1 MTNKKRLHR
10 LLVLIIPLLLLGVGM
25 VSLYLS
31 EPPKRVWVIHSHDA
45 MYEQYKEYNQLLAKE
60 LRSHGVRAEL
70 SFNYLDCNRYIEI
83 HEDSIMNHWIDS
95 VSQRGSWPDLII
107 TTEDQSTYALLMT
120 HREELK
126 RCPILFG
133 GVRFP
138 NYRLYSQFDN
148 LTGVRDTVDVVKSIS
163 VMHELTGSQHVYTN
177 LDLRF
182 FDRQAEAMM
191 RQQLKGQPVLTN
203 FHWEYPIR
211 KLYNLS
217 KDSLSITGLSMR
229 YMSSNVYTPKGGR
242 LENGITSPD
251 QSGSEN
257 FFWTLGPTGMMYYL
271 LIKFDATSHTL
282 AIMSLRQQFSGINNL
297 FGTSKS
303 GILAGYFSA
312 IPTWAHE
319 QAEMAAEIF
328 KGRKPSEIPYRVSQ
342 KDYYLDWAVA
352 KKYQMPLSQIPPK
365 YHLVNIPYQTLHPYI
380 YWSLFTLFWI
390 VIIGSLAVA
399 ITAAIRS
406 NRQQRIALG
415 QLKEKQSTL
424 EIASTFNQSFVWRT
438 VGKEAEFDDAFWRF
452 IGQEPCLVNRQMF
465 QQWINPKE
473 PPIYLEST
481 MHNIADK
488 QMIVQLSCDFT
499 GSGHYSW
506 WEMRAMRNQEPDGT
520 MKMFGLIFNIDGIKS
535 REAELIEARKQV
547 EEANLK
553 ESFLAN
559 MSHEIRTPLNA
570 IVGFSNILATPGME
584 LEDEEKEDMITTINK
599 NNDLL
604 LKLIN
609 DILDLSRI
617 ESGYMQFN
625 FEDIEVNTFVDSVYK
640 SYEVQAPHHLEFIYQ
655 PSNYNLVLH
664 IDKARAQQVM
674 MNFLTNAAK
683 FTPKGS
689 ITLGWNYHK
698 ERQEA
703 EIYVEDTGIG
713 LSKTDCSL
721 IFGRFFKKD
730 EFKQGTGLGLSICR
744 VIAEKLKGRITVNS
758 EVGRGSRFS
767 IWLKVTENQVID
779 KPIGGGVKEEEGDA

>member
-1 MTNKKRLHR
+1 
-10 LLVLIIPLLLLGVGM
+10 
-25 VSLYLS
+25 
-31 EPPKRVWVIHSHDA
+31 
-45 MYEQYKEYNQLLAKE
+45 
-60 LRSHGVRAEL
+60 
-70 SFNYLDCNRYIEI
+70 
-83 HEDSIMNHWIDS
+83 
-95 VSQRGSWPDLII
+95 
-107 TTEDQSTYALLMT
+107 
-120 HREELK
+120 
-126 RCPILFG
+126 
-133 GVRFP
+133 
-138 NYRLYSQFDN
+138 
-148 LTGVRDTVDVVKSIS
+148 
-163 VMHELTGSQHVYTN
+163 
-177 LDLRF
+177 
-182 FDRQAEAMM
+182 
-191 RQQLKGQPVLTN
+191 
-203 FHWEYPIR
+203 
-211 KLYNLS
+211 
-217 KDSLSITGLSMR
+217 
-229 YMSSNVYTPKGGR
+229 
-242 LENGITSPD
+242 
-251 QSGSEN
+251 
-257 FFWTLGPTGMMYYL
+257 
-271 LIKFDATSHTL
+271 
-282 AIMSLRQQFSGINNL
+282 
-297 FGTSKS
+297 
-303 GILAGYFSA
+303 
-312 IPTWAHE
+312 
-319 QAEMAAEIF
+319 
-328 KGRKPSEIPYRVSQ
+328 
-342 KDYYLDWAVA
+342 
-352 KKYQMPLSQIPPK
+352 
-365 YHLVNIPYQTLHPYI
+365 
-380 YWSLFTLFWI
+380 
-390 VIIGSLAVA
+390 
-399 ITAAIRS
+399 
-406 NRQQRIALG
+406 
-415 QLKEKQSTL
+415 
-424 EIASTFNQSFVWRT
+424 
-438 VGKEAEFDDAFWRF
+438 
-452 IGQEPCLVNRQMF
+452 MF

-488 QMIVQLSCDFT
+488 QIIVQLSCDFT

-584 LEDEEKEDMITTINK
+584 LEDEEKEDMIATINK

-625 FEDIEVNTFVDSVYK
+625 FEDIEVNTFVDSIYK

-779 KPIGGGVKEEEGDA
+779 KPIGGG